1 MNLDKKYSFANVTV
15 RNYNNKFER
24 ELSNEFRETQNQF
37 ANSKSQFYLYLA
49 ELGLE
54 VHKKRKQKIQ
64 EPEVDSLLGFEE
76 VLDLIDEL
84 IGFERSEKEISLK
97 YFKVL
102 LQIESAILGILVD
115 IADGNEV
122 DPEDVDRG
130 LYDNVP
136 ERFLRILKQ
145 NKGSH

>member
-1 MNLDKKYSFANVTV
+1 MDKNYSFANVTV

-24 ELSNEFRETQNQF
+24 ELSEEFKETQNQF

-54 VHKKRKQKIQ
+54 VHKKRKLKIN
-64 EPEVDSLLGFEE
+64 ESNVEANVDFEE
-76 VLDLIDEL
+76 VEELLDEL
-84 IGFERSEKEISLK
+84 IEFLKSEREVTLK

-102 LQIESAILGILVD
+102 LQIESAVLGVLVD
-115 IADGNEV
+115 IAEGTEV
-122 DPEDVDRG
+122 DSEEVERG
-130 LYDNVP
+130 LYDNIP

-145 NKGSH
+145 SKGRS

>member
-1 MNLDKKYSFANVTV
+1 MDKKYSFANVTV

-24 ELSNEFRETQNQF
+24 ELSEEFKETQNQF

-54 VHKKRKQKIQ
+54 VHKKRKLKIN
-64 EPEVDSLLGFEE
+64 ESNVEANVDFEE
-76 VLDLIDEL
+76 VEELLDEL
-84 IGFERSEKEISLK
+84 IEFLKSEREVTLK

-102 LQIESAILGILVD
+102 LQIESAVLGVLVD
-115 IADGNEV
+115 IAEGTEV
-122 DPEDVDRG
+122 DSEEVERG
-130 LYDNVP
+130 LYDNIP

-145 NKGSH
+145 SKGRS

>member
-1 MNLDKKYSFANVTV
+1 MDKKYSFANVTV

-24 ELSNEFRETQNQF
+24 ELSEEFKATQNQF

-54 VHKKRKQKIQ
+54 VHKKRKLKIN
-64 EPEVDSLLGFEE
+64 ESNVEANVDFEE
-76 VLDLIDEL
+76 VEELLDEL
-84 IGFERSEKEISLK
+84 IEFLKSEREVTLK

-102 LQIESAILGILVD
+102 LQIESAVLGVLVD
-115 IADGNEV
+115 IAEGTEV
-122 DPEDVDRG
+122 DSEELERG
-130 LYDNVP
+130 LYDNIP

-145 NKGSH
+145 SKGRS

>member
-1 MNLDKKYSFANVTV
+1 MDKKYSFANVTV

-24 ELSNEFRETQNQF
+24 ELSEEFKETQNQF

-54 VHKKRKQKIQ
+54 VHKKRKLKLN
-64 EPEVDSLLGFEE
+64 ESNVEANVDFEE
-76 VLDLIDEL
+76 VEELLDEL
-84 IGFERSEKEISLK
+84 IEFLKSEREVTLK

-102 LQIESAILGILVD
+102 LQIESAVLGVLVD
-115 IADGNEV
+115 IAEGTEV
-122 DPEDVDRG
+122 DSEEVERG
-130 LYDNVP
+130 LYDNIP

-145 NKGSH
+145 SKGRS

>member
-15 RNYNNKFER
+15 RNYNNEFER
-24 ELSNEFRETQNQF
+24 DLSNEFRETQNQF

-54 VHKKRKQKIQ
+54 VHKKRKQKLQ
-64 EPEVDSLLGFEE
+64 EPEVESSLDLDE
-76 VLDLIDEL
+76 VLELIDEL
-84 IGFERSEKEISLK
+84 IEFVKSEREVTIK

-115 IADGNEV
+115 IAEGNEV

>member
-1 MNLDKKYSFANVTV
+1 MDKKYSFANVTV

-24 ELSNEFRETQNQF
+24 ELSEEFKETQNQF

-54 VHKKRKQKIQ
+54 VHKKRKLRLN
-64 EPEVDSLLGFEE
+64 ESNVEANVDFEE
-76 VLDLIDEL
+76 VEELLDEL
-84 IGFERSEKEISLK
+84 IEFLKSEREVTLK

-102 LQIESAILGILVD
+102 LQIESAVLGVLVD
-115 IADGNEV
+115 IAEGTEV
-122 DPEDVDRG
+122 DSEEVERG
-130 LYDNVP
+130 LYDNIP

-145 NKGSH
+145 SKGRS

>member
-1 MNLDKKYSFANVTV
+1 MDKKYSFANVTV

-24 ELSNEFRETQNQF
+24 ELSEEFKATQNQF

-54 VHKKRKQKIQ
+54 VHKKRKLKLNESNI
-64 EPEVDSLLGFEE
+64 EANVDFEE
-76 VLDLIDEL
+76 VEELLNEL
-84 IGFERSEKEISLK
+84 IEFLKSEREVTLK

-102 LQIESAILGILVD
+102 LQIESAVLGVLVD
-115 IADGNEV
+115 IAEGTEV
-122 DPEDVDRG
+122 DSEEVERG
-130 LYDNVP
+130 LYDNIP

-145 NKGSH
+145 SKGRS

>member
-1 MNLDKKYSFANVTV
+1 MDKKYSFANVTV

-24 ELSNEFRETQNQF
+24 ELSEEFKATQNQF

-54 VHKKRKQKIQ
+54 VHKKRKLKIN
-64 EPEVDSLLGFEE
+64 ESNVEANVDFEE
-76 VLDLIDEL
+76 VEELLDEL
-84 IGFERSEKEISLK
+84 IEFLKSEREVTLK

-102 LQIESAILGILVD
+102 LQIESAVLGVLVD
-115 IADGNEV
+115 IAEGTEV
-122 DPEDVDRG
+122 DSEEVERG
-130 LYDNVP
+130 LYDNIP

-145 NKGSH
+145 SKGRS

>member
-1 MNLDKKYSFANVTV
+1 MDKKYSFANVTV

-24 ELSNEFRETQNQF
+24 ELSEEFKATQNQF

-54 VHKKRKQKIQ
+54 VHKKRKLRIN
-64 EPEVDSLLGFEE
+64 ESNVEVNVDFEE
-76 VLDLIDEL
+76 VEELLDEL
-84 IGFERSEKEISLK
+84 IEFLKSEREVTLK

-102 LQIESAILGILVD
+102 LQIESAVLGVLVD
-115 IADGNEV
+115 IAEGTEV
-122 DPEDVDRG
+122 DSEEVERG
-130 LYDNVP
+130 LYDNIP

-145 NKGSH
+145 SKGRS

>member
-1 MNLDKKYSFANVTV
+1 MDKKYSFANVTV

-24 ELSNEFRETQNQF
+24 ELSEEFKETQNQF

-54 VHKKRKQKIQ
+54 VHKKRKLKLNESNI
-64 EPEVDSLLGFEE
+64 EANVDFEE
-76 VLDLIDEL
+76 VEELLDEL
-84 IGFERSEKEISLK
+84 IEFLKSEREVTLK

-102 LQIESAILGILVD
+102 LQIESAVLGVLVD
-115 IADGNEV
+115 IAEGTEV
-122 DPEDVDRG
+122 DSEEVERG
-130 LYDNVP
+130 LYENIP

-145 NKGSH
+145 SKGRS

>member
-1 MNLDKKYSFANVTV
+1 MDKKYSFANVTV

-24 ELSNEFRETQNQF
+24 ELSEEFKETQNQF

-54 VHKKRKQKIQ
+54 VHKKRKSKIN
-64 EPEVDSLLGFEE
+64 ESNVEANVDFEE
-76 VLDLIDEL
+76 VEELLDEL
-84 IGFERSEKEISLK
+84 IEFLKSEREVTLK

-102 LQIESAILGILVD
+102 LQIESAVLGVLVD
-115 IADGNEV
+115 IAEGTEV
-122 DPEDVDRG
+122 DSEEVERG
-130 LYDNVP
+130 LYDNIP

-145 NKGSH
+145 SKGRS

>member
-1 MNLDKKYSFANVTV
+1 MDKKYSFANVTV

-24 ELSNEFRETQNQF
+24 ELSEEFKATQNQF

-54 VHKKRKQKIQ
+54 VHKKRKLKLNESNI
-64 EPEVDSLLGFEE
+64 ESNIDFEE
-76 VLDLIDEL
+76 VEELLDEL
-84 IGFERSEKEISLK
+84 IEFLKSEREVTLK

-102 LQIESAILGILVD
+102 LQIESAVLGVLVD
-115 IADGNEV
+115 IAEGTEV
-122 DPEDVDRG
+122 DSEEVERG
-130 LYDNVP
+130 LYDNIP

-145 NKGSH
+145 SKGRS

>member
-1 MNLDKKYSFANVTV
+1 MDKNYSFANVTV

-24 ELSNEFRETQNQF
+24 ELSEEFKETQNQF

-54 VHKKRKQKIQ
+54 VHKKRKLKLNESNI
-64 EPEVDSLLGFEE
+64 EANVDFEE
-76 VLDLIDEL
+76 VEELLDEL
-84 IGFERSEKEISLK
+84 IEFLKSEREVTLK

-102 LQIESAILGILVD
+102 LQIESAVLGVLVD
-115 IADGNEV
+115 IAEGTEV
-122 DPEDVDRG
+122 DSEEVERG
-130 LYDNVP
+130 LYDNIP

-145 NKGSH
+145 SKGRS

>member
-1 MNLDKKYSFANVTV
+1 MDKKYSFANVTV

-24 ELSNEFRETQNQF
+24 ELSEEFKETQNQF

-54 VHKKRKQKIQ
+54 VHKKRKLKLNESNI
-64 EPEVDSLLGFEE
+64 EANVDFEE
-76 VLDLIDEL
+76 VEELLDEL
-84 IGFERSEKEISLK
+84 IEFLKSEREVTLK

-102 LQIESAILGILVD
+102 LQIESAVLGVLID
-115 IADGNEV
+115 IAEGTEV
-122 DPEDVDRG
+122 DSEEVERG
-130 LYDNVP
+130 LYDNIP

-145 NKGSH
+145 SKGRS